1 MLFTFTDNNFK
12 ELCKFVLSGVNFRS
26 DYKTN
31 MKKMWQ
37 QWLIEICLHSK
48 NQTRLLNKMSL
59 IAFLKTL
66 QIFIKHS
73 IPF

>member
-37 QWLIEICLHSK
+37 QWLIEICLHLKKSD
-48 NQTRLLNKMSL
+48 QT
-59 IAFLKTL
+59 FE
-66 QIFIKHS
+66 
-73 IPF
+73 